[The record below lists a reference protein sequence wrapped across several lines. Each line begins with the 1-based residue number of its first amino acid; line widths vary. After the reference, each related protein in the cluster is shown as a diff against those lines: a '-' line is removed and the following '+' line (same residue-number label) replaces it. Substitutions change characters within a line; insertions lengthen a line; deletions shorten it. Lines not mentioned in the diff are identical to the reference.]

1 LACVPV
7 GNDPRDVLENEMG
20 QIWLGTG
27 NNALRFFQQFSRIA
41 DSLIQQYML
50 DCWNACQGTEAIV
63 FSTIGLAV
71 GYPIA
76 EKLGVPFGMAATY
89 PLSPIKAFCC
99 SFFYSLLFSFH
110 IIRFN

>member
-1 LACVPV
+1 
-7 GNDPRDVLENEMG
+7 MG
-20 QIWLGTG
+20 QTWLGTS
-27 NNALRFFQQFSRIA
+27 NNTLRFFRQFSRIA

-76 EKLGVPFGMAATY
+76 EKLGLYFGMGAGFS
-89 PLSPIKAFCC
+89 LSLTKAFRHPYF
-99 SFFYSLLFSFH
+99 SAFHFSSLFTSSPYT
-110 IIRFN
+110 